1 MLRSGPAAF
10 LVLSLAAT
18 GSVQAQGT
26 SDLLKEQYAAV
37 CTDLFQG
44 AVTGEREISNLV
56 TDAVSQRIATETNGQ
71 GYAALIPEIGPP
83 KALGISDV
91 VHLSY
96 GDVFVCQFGHDKGV
110 SLWQIGYSPLSQ
122 MIEDFDMVFIRHEAK
137 PPPKPV
143 ADERASKRRSRST
156 TRGGEAPAPTETQRR
171 DQEPAAQPAA
181 SEVPDIVPETPTQSE
196 ACQMF
201 PDLC

>member
-1 MLRSGPAAF
+1 MLRTGPAAI
-10 LVLSLAAT
+10 LVLSLIAT
-18 GSVQAQGT
+18 GSAQAQGA

-44 AVTGEREISNLV
+44 AVTGERDISKLV
-56 TDAVSQRIATETNGQ
+56 TGTVLQRIATETNNQ
-71 GYAALIPEIGPP
+71 GYGALIPEIGPP

-96 GDVFVCQFGHDKGV
+96 GDVFVCQFRHDKGA

-122 MIEDFDMVFIRHEAK
+122 MIEDFEMVFIRDEAK
-137 PPPKPV
+137 PQPKPA
-143 ADERASKRRSRST
+143 ADERTSQRRSLST
-156 TRGGEAPAPTETQRR
+156 TRGGEAPVPTETQRR
-171 DQEPAAQPAA
+171 DQEPAGRPAA